1 MWINTNWCKNL
12 GYSVYIWTCFQQV
25 QYNKHENLQWHQILG
40 LGTQNECLVT
50 IVDNFA
56 GHETFTIPRIAAYVP
71 VIQPRSPNNIM
82 ATSFTMINTEGR
94 LPSAD
99 NVNSSIIGGN
109 IRASELLARAPIRAI
124 SKSRCGI
131 TMAIA
136 PTNRQ

>member
-1 MWINTNWCKNL
+1 M
-12 GYSVYIWTCFQQV
+12 
-25 QYNKHENLQWHQILG
+25 
-40 LGTQNECLVT
+40 GTQNECLVT
-50 IVDNFA
+50 IVDTCNLTD
-56 GHETFTIPRIAAYVP
+56 HETFTIPRIAAYVP

-99 NVNSSIIGGN
+99 SVNSSMIGGN

-136 PTNRQ
+136 PTNTQYLLSYFFKQFLH

>member
-1 MWINTNWCKNL
+1 M
-12 GYSVYIWTCFQQV
+12 
-25 QYNKHENLQWHQILG
+25 
-40 LGTQNECLVT
+40 GTQNECLVT
-50 IVDNFA
+50 KVDNLTD
-56 GHETFTIPRIAAYVP
+56 HETFTIPRIAAYVP

-99 NVNSSIIGGN
+99 SVNSSMIGGN

-136 PTNRQ
+136 PVNKISKIRKTTLPTDLALGLESLCSIFGHNILTGT